1 MSRIDTFQSF
11 LTNQSVQVDIP
22 NFLVSLLLAALL
34 AFLLGRIYIRWGD
47 SLSNRRM
54 LAGNFVLIAVTTTLI
69 ITVVKSSL
77 ALSLGLVGA
86 LSIVRF
92 RAAIKEP
99 EELAYLFLVIAI
111 GLGLGADQRGLTL
124 VAFAVVAGL
133 IWLKHF
139 AKRTHESQNLYLSV
153 DSRHPEKVRL
163 DQIIGVLKEHC
174 SAVDMKRF
182 DETTDVLEAG
192 FLVEFEDFEQL
203 DQAKRE
209 LQTLNEHLTIRFLD
223 LKGINP

>member
-1 MSRIDTFQSF
+1 MNRIDTFQSF

-22 NFLVSLLLAALL
+22 NFLFSLLLAALL

-124 VAFAVVAGL
+124 VAFAVVAAL
-133 IWLKHF
+133 IWIKHF
-139 AKRTHESQNLYLSV
+139 AKRAQDTQNLYLSV
-153 DSRHPEKVRL
+153 DSRHPAKVRL

-192 FLVEFEDFEQL
+192 FLVEFDDFDQL

>member
-139 AKRTHESQNLYLSV
+139 AKRTQESQNLYLSV

>member
-1 MSRIDTFQSF
+1 MNKIDTFQSF

-34 AFLLGRIYIRWGD
+34 AFLLGRIYIRWGE
-47 SLSNRRM
+47 SLSNRRL

-124 VAFAVVAGL
+124 VAFAVVAAL

-139 AKRTHESQNLYLSV
+139 AKRAHETQNLYLSV

-163 DQIIGVLKEHC
+163 DQIIGVLKQHC
-174 SAVDMKRF
+174 STVDMKRF
-182 DETTDVLEAG
+182 DETTDALEAG
-192 FLVEFEDFEQL
+192 FLVEFDDFNQL
-203 DQAKRE
+203 DQAKRD

-223 LKGINP
+223 LKGLNP

>member
-54 LAGNFVLIAVTTTLI
+54 LASNFVLIAVTTTLI